1 MSSRTVLVTGA
12 AGFVGRHLV
21 RALLD
26 AHFRVRAGVHRERDR
41 QSLARLG
48 DVEPVTVDVLDAES
62 IGRAM
67 EGAEHVYHCAAL
79 LDARAPRDLL
89 LEVNEGGTRRVWE
102 CAAASGVR
110 KALYCSST
118 AVYGLLAGRDK
129 GITEQVRARAIEP
142 YGYSKIRGEEA
153 ALDVAARTGLHTTI
167 IRPVAIFGPGE
178 RTKFGTLFRDAA
190 LSGFLSAGGFREKSL
205 SFVHVEDVAAAL
217 IHLAERDL
225 PGGEIYNVAVEEPI
239 PFEEAFRTYRKV
251 LRAAGRPYAK
261 ARWLAGMSAFLHRH
275 PAAFRRI
282 SALVGDRRVFRIW
295 RPGFDLT
302 YSPAKLLRTSF
313 RFEWEEFERVFASCL

>member
-1 MSSRTVLVTGA
+1 MNCRTVLVTGA
-12 AGFVGRHLV
+12 AGFVGRHVV

-26 AHFRVRAGVHRERDR
+26 AHFRVKAGVHHERDL

-62 IGRAM
+62 IRQAM
-67 EGAEHVYHCAAL
+67 EGTEHVYHCAAL
-79 LDARAPRDLL
+79 LDARAPRERL
-89 LEVNEGGTRRVWE
+89 LEVNAGGTRRVWE

-118 AVYGLLAGRDK
+118 AVYGLLSRRDK

-142 YGYSKIRGEEA
+142 YGYSKLRGEEA

-190 LSGFLSAGGFREKSL
+190 LSGLLSAGGFRDKSFN
-205 SFVHVEDVAAAL
+205 FVHVEDVAAAL
-217 IHLAERDL
+217 VHLAERDL
-225 PGGEIYNVAVEEPI
+225 PGGEVYNVAVEEPI
-239 PFEEAFRTYRKV
+239 PFEEALRTYRRV
-251 LRAAGRPYAK
+251 LRTAGRPYAK
-261 ARWLAGMSAFLHRH
+261 ARWFAGMSALLHRH
-275 PAAFRRI
+275 PSALKGI
-282 SALVGDRRVFRIW
+282 SALVGDRYMFRIW
-295 RPGFDLT
+295 HPGFDLT
-302 YSPAKLLRTSF
+302 YSPAKLLSTSF
-313 RFEWEEFERVFASCL
+313 RFKWEEFEWVFASCL